1 MLREGPCPTVTS
13 HDSGLLG
20 RHQRDRPLG
29 SKMDKTKKE
38 LKKEYRQ
45 QHPPMGVYRIRN
57 IANDKVLIGT
67 ALNLTGAI
75 NSSRFQLN
83 AGSHSNKTL
92 QAEWREFG
100 GESFSF
106 EIVDELAAT
115 EGPAHDYRADLAFL
129 EEFWLE
135 KEQPYGERGYNQ
147 KKKGT
152 EERLRL
158 IAHNRSNQ

>member
-1 MLREGPCPTVTS
+1 
-13 HDSGLLG
+13 
-20 RHQRDRPLG
+20 
-29 SKMDKTKKE
+29 MDKKKRE
-38 LKKEYRQ
+38 LKREYRQ
-45 QHPPMGVYRIRN
+45 NHTPMGVYQIRN
-57 IANDKVLIGT
+57 IANDKVLIGS
-67 ALNLTGAI
+67 ALNLPGAI

-83 AGSHSNKTL
+83 AGSHPNRTL

-100 GESFSF
+100 SERFSF

-115 EGPAHDYRADLAFL
+115 EGPSPDYRADLEFL

-135 KEQPYGERGYNQ
+135 KSQPYGERGYNQ

-158 IAHNRSNQ
+158 IAQNRSNQ